1 MAMGKHEKARKK
13 RLRKSIFAT
22 RLCPTGRFAASAAL
36 TGWLPFSIPVSLP
49 DKSNSH
55 ECRAFVKYTDNL
67 YRYRLSADVALHS
80 AEF

>member
-22 RLCPTGRFAASAAL
+22 KLCPRGHFSVTAAL
-36 TGWLPFSIPVSLP
+36 TGWLPFSTPVSP
-49 DKSNSH
+49 PGKSNSH
-55 ECRAFVKYTDNL
+55 ECRAFVKCSDNL
-67 YRYRLSADVALHS
+67 YRYRLSADVALHL